1 MSHREA
7 KLFMK
12 KEEISLGSII
22 GNSKTLHTAFSSN
35 VSRIP
40 CPLAPNS
47 TLSTSLNQI
56 HISHKG
62 FFLFSVLVSLFS
74 LLKIKRCL
82 LLERRTMTNLD
93 RVLKSRDITL
103 PTKVC
108 IVKAMVF
115 PAVMYGCESWTIKKA
130 EYQRTD
136 AFELQCWRRLL
147 RVPWTARKSNQSIL
161 KEINPEYSLKD

>member
-1 MSHREA
+1 MRVNQIDEESDIVRDVSHREA
-7 KLFMK
+7 KLFMR
-12 KEEISLGSII
+12 EEERSLGSII
-22 GNSKTLHTAFSSN
+22 GNSKTLHTAFSSI
-35 VSRIP
+35 VSTIP

-74 LLKIKRCL
+74 FLKIKRCL
-82 LLERRTMTNLD
+82 LLGRRAMTNLH
-93 RVLKSRDITL
+93 RVLKSRGITL

-115 PAVMYGCESWTIKKA
+115 PDIMYGCESWTIKKA
-130 EYQRTD
+130 ECQRID
-136 AFELQCWRRLL
+136 AFELWC
-147 RVPWTARKSNQSIL
+147 
-161 KEINPEYSLKD
+161 